1 MHEQC
6 SQFHGC
12 LTFSNFECE
21 FQLAASI
28 ITYYFCMF
36 VERIRLNETLS
47 HIVQNWKCQNQTH

>member
-1 MHEQC
+1 MHEQS

-21 FQLAASI
+21 LQLAASI
-28 ITYYFCMF
+28 ITYFCMC
-36 VERIRLNETLS
+36 VERLSETLS